1 MGELLSL
8 GVMGIRGSFSEEAAL
23 EYARDNNL
31 GEVEIVELLTTEKVL
46 RAVEAGEIDIGIFAL
61 ENSNGG
67 VVYESVYAMAAH
79 RFKVVDLFEIDVN
92 HTLLVHPSLP
102 GRESIERIAS
112 HQQAIRQ
119 CRMWLRH
126 HFPTTLV
133 TEEPDTAEAARML
146 ATGELPASTAVIA
159 AERCA
164 ELFGLRV
171 LERRIQDLKFNFTTF
186 VATRRGSGW
195 TRRGGGGCRW
205 RCARAWRC
213 ATLPTPRP
221 RSSWPGWPS
230 AAWRPAPCPA
240 PCASAP
246 GSCWSGW
253 SWSPS
258 R

>member
-1 MGELLSL
+1 VGELVSL

-31 GEVEIVELLTTEKVL
+31 GEVEIVELLNTEKVL
-46 RAVEAGEIDIGIFAL
+46 RAVEAGAIDIGIFAL

-67 VVYESVYAMAAH
+67 VVYESIYAMAAH
-79 RFKVVDLFEIDVN
+79 RFRVVDLFEIDVN

-126 HFPTTLV
+126 HFPTTL
-133 TEEPDTAEAARML
+133 DTAEAARML
-146 ATGELPASTAVIA
+146 ATGELPLTTAVIA

-186 VATRRGSGW
+186 VAAG
-195 TRRGGGGCRW
+195 
-205 RCARAWRC
+205 
-213 ATLPTPRP
+213 PTK
-221 RSSWPGWPS
+221 G
-230 AAWRPAPCPA
+230 
-240 PCASAP
+240 
-246 GSCWSGW
+246 
-253 SWSPS
+253 
-258 R
+258 

>member
-1 MGELLSL
+1 MTRV

-23 EYARDNNL
+23 EYAKDNRL
-31 GEVEIVELLTTEKVL
+31 GDIEIVELLSTEGVL
-46 RAVEAGEIDIGIFAL
+46 RAVDAGEVQLGIFAL

-67 VVYESVYAMAAH
+67 VVYESIYAMAAH
-79 RFKVVDLFEIDVN
+79 RFKVEDLFEIDVN
-92 HTLLVHPSLP
+92 HTLLGHPDLP
-102 GRESIERIAS
+102 GRDSIDRIAS

-146 ATGELPASTAVIA
+146 ATGALPASTAVIA

-186 VATRRGSGW
+186 VA
-195 TRRGGGGCRW
+195 
-205 RCARAWRC
+205 
-213 ATLPTPRP
+213 
-221 RSSWPGWPS
+221 
-230 AAWRPAPCPA
+230 
-240 PCASAP
+240 ASRLA
-246 GSCWSGW
+246 
-253 SWSPS
+253 
-258 R
+258 

>member
-1 MGELLSL
+1 VGEVTRI

-23 EYARDNNL
+23 EYARDNRL
-31 GEVEIVELLTTEKVL
+31 GEVEIVELVTTEGVL
-46 RAVEAGEIDIGIFAL
+46 RAVARGEVELGIFAL

-79 RFKVVDLFEIDVN
+79 RFKVEDLFEIDVN
-92 HTLLVHPSLP
+92 HTLLAHPSLS
-102 GRESIERIAS
+102 GRESIDRIAS

-133 TEEPDTAEAARML
+133 TEEPDTAEAARLL
-146 ATGELPASTAVIA
+146 AVGELPPTTAVIA

-186 VATRRGSGW
+186 VAAGR
-195 TRRGGGGCRW
+195 
-205 RCARAWRC
+205 
-213 ATLPTPRP
+213 LP
-221 RSSWPGWPS
+221 
-230 AAWRPAPCPA
+230 
-240 PCASAP
+240 
-246 GSCWSGW
+246 
-253 SWSPS
+253 
-258 R
+258 

>member
-1 MGELLSL
+1 VGELCKI

-31 GEVEIVELLTTEKVL
+31 GEVEIVELLSSKRVL
-46 RAVEAGEIDIGIFAL
+46 SAVERGEVEYGIFAL

-79 RFKVVDLFEIDVN
+79 RFRVVDLFEIDVN
-92 HTLLVHPSLP
+92 HTLLVHPSLA
-102 GRESIERIAS
+102 GRHQIDRIAS

-126 HFPTTLV
+126 NFPTTLV

-146 ATGELPASTAVIA
+146 AAGDLPRTTAVIA

-186 VATRRGSGW
+186 VAASQLRG
-195 TRRGGGGCRW
+195 
-205 RCARAWRC
+205 
-213 ATLPTPRP
+213 
-221 RSSWPGWPS
+221 
-230 AAWRPAPCPA
+230 
-240 PCASAP
+240 
-246 GSCWSGW
+246 
-253 SWSPS
+253 
-258 R
+258 

>member
-1 MGELLSL
+1 
-8 GVMGIRGSFSEEAAL
+8 
-23 EYARDNNL
+23 
-31 GEVEIVELLTTEKVL
+31 VL
-46 RAVEAGEIDIGIFAL
+46 RAVEAGQVDIGIFAL

-79 RFKVVDLFEIDVN
+79 RFRVVDLFEIDVN

-146 ATGELPASTAVIA
+146 ATGELPPATAVIA

-186 VATRRGSGW
+186 VAAGPRRE
-195 TRRGGGGCRW
+195 
-205 RCARAWRC
+205 
-213 ATLPTPRP
+213 
-221 RSSWPGWPS
+221 
-230 AAWRPAPCPA
+230 
-240 PCASAP
+240 
-246 GSCWSGW
+246 
-253 SWSPS
+253 
-258 R
+258 

>member
-1 MGELLSL
+1 LGDVHRI

-23 EYARDNNL
+23 EYASDN
-31 GEVEIVELLTTEKVL
+31 GIADVELVELVSTERVL
-46 RAVEAGEIDIGIFAL
+46 ASVEQGGVDLGIFAL

-102 GRESIERIAS
+102 GRDAIDRIAS

-126 HFPTTLV
+126 NFPTTRI
-133 TEEPDTAEAARML
+133 TEEADTAEAARML
-146 ATGELPASTAVIA
+146 GAGELPPETAVIA

-164 ELFGLRV
+164 DLFGLRV

-186 VATRRGSGW
+186 VAARRLDG
-195 TRRGGGGCRW
+195 
-205 RCARAWRC
+205 
-213 ATLPTPRP
+213 
-221 RSSWPGWPS
+221 
-230 AAWRPAPCPA
+230 
-240 PCASAP
+240 
-246 GSCWSGW
+246 
-253 SWSPS
+253 
-258 R
+258 

>member
-1 MGELLSL
+1 MGDLVIL

-31 GEVEIVELLTTEKVL
+31 GEVEIVELLSTEKVL
-46 RAVEAGEIDIGIFAL
+46 RSVEAGDVDIGIFAL

-79 RFKVVDLFEIDVN
+79 RFRVMDLFEIDVN

-146 ATGELPASTAVIA
+146 ATGEPPVTTAVIA

-186 VATRRGSGW
+186 VAAGPPKG
-195 TRRGGGGCRW
+195 
-205 RCARAWRC
+205 
-213 ATLPTPRP
+213 
-221 RSSWPGWPS
+221 
-230 AAWRPAPCPA
+230 
-240 PCASAP
+240 
-246 GSCWSGW
+246 
-253 SWSPS
+253 
-258 R
+258 

>member
-1 MGELLSL
+1 VGDLLTL

-31 GEVEIVELLTTEKVL
+31 GEVEIVELLNTEKVL
-46 RAVEAGEIDIGIFAL
+46 RSVEAGDVDIGIFAL

-79 RFKVVDLFEIDVN
+79 RFRVMDLFEIDVN
-92 HTLLVHPSLP
+92 HTLLIHPTLP
-102 GRESIERIAS
+102 GRE
-112 HQQAIRQ
+112 QAIRQ

-146 ATGELPASTAVIA
+146 ATGELPSSTAVIA

-186 VATRRGSGW
+186 VAAGPPKG
-195 TRRGGGGCRW
+195 
-205 RCARAWRC
+205 
-213 ATLPTPRP
+213 
-221 RSSWPGWPS
+221 
-230 AAWRPAPCPA
+230 
-240 PCASAP
+240 
-246 GSCWSGW
+246 
-253 SWSPS
+253 
-258 R
+258 

>member
-1 MGELLSL
+1 
-8 GVMGIRGSFSEEAAL
+8 MGIRGSFSEEAAL
-23 EYARDNNL
+23 EYARDNDL
-31 GEVEIVELLTTEKVL
+31 GDVEIVELLNTEKVL
-46 RAVEAGEIDIGIFAL
+46 RAVEGGEVDIGIFAL

-79 RFKVVDLFEIDVN
+79 RFRVVDLFEIDVN
-92 HTLLVHPSLP
+92 HTLLVHPTLP

-146 ATGELPASTAVIA
+146 ATGELPVSTAVIA

-186 VATRRGSGW
+186 VAAG
-195 TRRGGGGCRW
+195 
-205 RCARAWRC
+205 
-213 ATLPTPRP
+213 PRT
-221 RSSWPGWPS
+221 S
-230 AAWRPAPCPA
+230 
-240 PCASAP
+240 
-246 GSCWSGW
+246 
-253 SWSPS
+253 
-258 R
+258 